1 MCIEIYRRNAMKM
14 VSYDNVVFPDE
25 FCGVCDSNGGDYD
38 KWPDYEALL
47 DMMSKE
53 FLKDRYAL
61 CLQLKKDDEMAYE
74 FTKVPCLALF
84 LEQLK
89 IRKI

>member
-1 MCIEIYRRNAMKM
+1 MTM
-14 VSYDNVVFPDE
+14 VSYDNVVFSNE
-25 FCGVCDSNGGDYD
+25 FRGVREDSGKYD
-38 KWPDYEALL
+38 RWPDYEALL

-53 FLKDRYAL
+53 FLKERYAL
-61 CLQLKKDDEMAYE
+61 CLQLKKDDEVVYE
-74 FTKVPCLALF
+74 FPKVPCPALF

>member
-1 MCIEIYRRNAMKM
+1 MSM
-14 VSYDNVVFPDE
+14 VSYDNVVFPE
-25 FCGVCDSNGGDYD
+25 PFCGVRDSGSCDYD

-61 CLQLKKDDEMAYE
+61 CLQLKRDDEVVYE
-74 FTKVPCLALF
+74 FPKVPCPALF

-89 IRKI
+89 IRKM